1 MRILLTLLLLLAS
14 AAGAERPKLILLTLT
29 GAGVEQAQ
37 LESVTDRIAAT
48 LQARAVF
55 EVLSARDVQTLLGLE
70 RQKQLL
76 GCAETATSCFTE
88 LSGAL
93 GARFVTSGSLVKLG
107 DAYQLTLST
116 LDAQRAQPVGRSV
129 RLAPSLAALME
140 TLPWGVAEATALPA
154 PPQPSVLLPAL
165 ALGVG
170 GAALVGGGI
179 LGIQALTSEAS
190 LQGELA
196 NQTALDARVDYE
208 RRAAQPAMMKS
219 IALGTL
225 IGGGVLVALGAIL
238 WPRGVGGS
246 GVAVVPTGSGVALA
260 GVLP

>member
-1 MRILLTLLLLLAS
+1 MRILLTLFLSFATAAS
-14 AAGAERPKLILLTLT
+14 AERPRLILLTLT

-37 LESVTDRIAAT
+37 LESVTDRIATT

-55 EVLSARDVQTLLGLE
+55 EVLSTKDVQTLLGLE

-76 GCAETATSCFTE
+76 GCAETASSCFTE

-107 DAYQLTLST
+107 EAFQLTLST
-116 LDAQRAQPVGRSV
+116 LDAQKAQPVGRSV
-129 RLAPSLAALME
+129 RLASSLSALME
-140 TLPWGVAEATALPA
+140 TLPWAVAEATALPA
-154 PPQPSVLLPAL
+154 PPEPSRLLPGL
-165 ALGVG
+165 LLGLG
-170 GAALVGGGI
+170 GAALVGGGV

-196 NQTALDARVDYE
+196 NQGSLDARVDYE

-219 IALGTL
+219 VALGTL
-225 IGGGVLVALGAIL
+225 IGGGVLVALGALL
-238 WPRGVGGS
+238 WPRGVAGS